1 MFVNW
6 RSEFR
11 YGDTFPNDNTVLS
24 QSESDERDKVGM
36 LALGEVSFETKE
48 QKNCLSIL

>member
-11 YGDTFPNDNTVLS
+11 CDDTFPNDNTVLS
-24 QSESDERDKVGM
+24 QSDEKDKVGM
-36 LALGEVSFETKE
+36 LALGEVSFDTKE
-48 QKNCLSIL
+48 QKRCQSIL